1 MKGLQITFFV
11 IFAGTLC
18 IQAVRHTHLY
28 FYGLEESILAPYE
41 EHFGMEKEI
50 QLEASTEELLAEYKA
65 TQERIKEL
73 SDADET
79 KPQYELQQ
87 EHSELFARNRA
98 LFQEITEREDRQHQL
113 RDIWLFSLAGYG
125 LVGLGALVYSR
136 GREWIGMSLI
146 LPGLSEVVW
155 WSAPAFTL
163 GGAVRE
169 YELLLVNKMILTV
182 IALAV
187 LLGLW
192 LASQRK
198 SKGL

>member
-1 MKGLQITFFV
+1 
-11 IFAGTLC
+11 
-18 IQAVRHTHLY
+18 
-28 FYGLEESILAPYE
+28 
-41 EHFGMEKEI
+41 
-50 QLEASTEELLAEYKA
+50 
-65 TQERIKEL
+65 
-73 SDADET
+73 
-79 KPQYELQQ
+79 
-87 EHSELFARNRA
+87 
-98 LFQEITEREDRQHQL
+98 
-113 RDIWLFSLAGYG
+113 LFSVAGYG

-198 SKGL
+198 SKGP